1 MSKLDEVLNLA
12 RTKGYFWPAYDIYG
26 GVSGFYVLGPYGIM
40 LAEGITSLWRQ
51 LFVRPMGFLEIDAPS
66 VTPYRVLKSS
76 GHVDNFK
83 DPMAECSN
91 CHNKYRADNLLSE
104 AGGEV
109 SESASPEAM
118 QLALN
123 DGHIRCPNCGS
134 VDWVVKPFMTMFC
147 TDIGPYEN
155 SEGFLRPETAQGIF
169 VEFQRLLSLNRGK
182 LPMGVGQAGRGFRN
196 EISPRQSIIRLREFH
211 MLEVE
216 LFIDPAAKASV
227 DRASDR
233 KLPILHEAILSA
245 GSAESDH
252 LTLVEALDKGVVKNE
267 WLGMFMQLSFE
278 LLCNLG
284 VPVEK
289 QRFRE
294 KLKGER
300 AHYSAQTFDHEVF
313 IDEVGWLEVAGH
325 AYRTDYDLKSHMKGS
340 GQDMTV
346 SIDLES
352 PIRVQKKKVSF
363 RIEALKAQCP
373 GSWQSILAGEY
384 MLEAGE
390 VLVNGSPI
398 DKSVYTITDTVEDV
412 KVRKVLPHVVEPSFG
427 LERLMLACMYF
438 AYQKKEDRVILSIPG
453 RLIKRMAAV
462 FPLLSKPDLAQR
474 AKEVREKLV
483 NAGIDVIYDDAGSI
497 GRRYAR
503 VDEAGVPIAITID
516 HQTLEDGTVTVRN
529 RDTWDQVRKK
539 EDQLI
544 QFMDSLGLY

>member
-12 RTKGYFWPAYDIYG
+12 KTKGYFWPAYDVYG
-26 GVSGFYVLGPYGIM
+26 GSSGFYVLGPYGVI
-40 LAEGITSLWRQ
+40 LTDGITSLWRQ

-66 VTPYRVLKSS
+66 VTPYKVLKSS

-104 AGGEV
+104 AGKEV
-109 SESASPEAM
+109 SESASPEVM

-123 DGHIRCPNCGS
+123 DAHIRCPNCGFTN
-134 VDWVVKPFMTMFC
+134 WVVKPFMTMFS
-147 TDIGPYEN
+147 TNIGPYEN

-182 LPMGVGQAGRGFRN
+182 LPMGVSQAGRGFRN

-216 LFIDPAAKASV
+216 LFIDPAAKVSV
-227 DRASDR
+227 IHPSEKR
-233 KLPILHEAILSA
+233 LPILHEAILSA
-245 GSAESDH
+245 GRAEPDH
-252 LTLVEALDKGVVKNE
+252 LTLVEALDKGIVKNE
-267 WLGMFMQLSFE
+267 WLGMFMQLSLE

-284 VPVEK
+284 VPVER

-313 IDEVGWLEVAGH
+313 IEEVGWLEVAGH

-346 SIDLES
+346 SVDLES
-352 PIRVQKKKVSF
+352 PISVPKKKVNF
-363 RIEALKAQCP
+363 RIDALKLRYP
-373 GSWQSILAGEY
+373 ESWQGILAGGYRLDEN
-384 MLEAGE
+384 G
-390 VLVNGSPI
+390 VLFNGTPI
-398 DKSVYTITDTVEDV
+398 DRDVYTINETVEVV
-412 KVRKVLPHVVEPSFG
+412 KVRKIIPHVVEPSFG

-438 AYQKKEDRVILSIPG
+438 AYQKKDDRIVLSVPG
-453 RLIKRMAAV
+453 GVIKRVAAV
-462 FPLLSKPDLAQR
+462 FPLLSKPELTLRAQ
-474 AKEVREKLV
+474 EVRERLLK
-483 NAGIDVIYDDAGSI
+483 AGIDVIYDDSGSI

-516 HQTLEDGTVTVRN
+516 HQSLEDGTVTVRN
-529 RDTWDQVRKK
+529 RDTWEQVRKP
-539 EDQLI
+539 EDQLVS
-544 QFMDSLGLY
+544 FMESLSLY